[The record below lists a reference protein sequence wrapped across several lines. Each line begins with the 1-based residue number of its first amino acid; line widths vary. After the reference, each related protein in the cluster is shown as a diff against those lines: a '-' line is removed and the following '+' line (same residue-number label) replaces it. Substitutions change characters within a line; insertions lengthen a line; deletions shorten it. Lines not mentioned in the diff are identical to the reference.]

1 LELPKLLCRTST
13 PQTRLE
19 KWLLYLN
26 NAEGKELE
34 EVLMSEPMIKKAL
47 TCEQIFA
54 KSALE
59 RRRYELREKAIME
72 EQTLLHGAR
81 EEGKLEGAK
90 QTIRTILEIKFGAES
105 AVLMPLLDNIT
116 EPDDLT
122 RITQSLLTVTTP
134 REVKDLLE

>member
-1 LELPKLLCRTST
+1 
-13 PQTRLE
+13 
-19 KWLLYLN
+19 
-26 NAEGKELE
+26 
-34 EVLMSEPMIKKAL
+34 MSEPMIKKAL

-81 EEGKLEGAK
+81 EEGRIEGKLEGKLEGAK

-134 REVKDLLE
+134 REVKDLLGQPD